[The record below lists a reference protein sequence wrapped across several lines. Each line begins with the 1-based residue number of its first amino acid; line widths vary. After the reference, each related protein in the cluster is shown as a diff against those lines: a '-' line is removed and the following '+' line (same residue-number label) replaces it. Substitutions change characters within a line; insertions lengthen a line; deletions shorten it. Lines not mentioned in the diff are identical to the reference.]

1 MELESSAD
9 ISNFHEL
16 SDYTEFPFPNK
27 YIKSLNNH
35 FYYISSPNVTKRLEL
50 RESEVSL
57 W

>member
-1 MELESSAD
+1 MEFESSVN

-27 YIKSLNNH
+27 YIKSLNNY
-35 FYYISSPNVTKRLEL
+35 FYHIPSPNVTKSLDL
-50 RESEVSL
+50 RESEVTL